1 MAEELN
7 VKVEAYEGPMELL
20 LTLIEKNKIDIYDI
34 PIAQLTSDYLA
45 EIEKMENDD
54 MEQMSEFI
62 VMAAE
67 LIDIKSKMLLPREKD
82 ENDEE
87 IDPREELEKRLAEYR
102 KFKMISEKLFEMQS
116 ECGQSVFKGED
127 GEIMKEAKKEEPT
140 EIGVILEG
148 IDMDILYRIFE
159 DVLKRKETRT
169 DKIRS
174 GFKSVTK
181 AVYNIDDMI
190 SYLKD
195 LLTLSGK
202 ISFRGIFRK
211 TSTKA
216 EIVVTFLAML
226 ELIKEKDIRAVQ
238 SENFSDITIYRQEAE
253 NAVI

>member
-140 EIGVILEG
+140 EIGEILEG

-181 AVYNIDDMI
+181 AVYNIDDRI